1 MLDWLCILLNNGQSE
16 LAFKLESLDDALE
29 ASLFLTKVAGAH
41 AMPSGFILHRETRVQ
56 QKITFFQVVCRFFL
70 KMENEPICVEDQF
83 ESKRKHFFFFHEH
96 ETANKFRCNI
106 SSSEQTS
113 PDDVRYGQ
121 VR

>member
-41 AMPSGFILHRETRVQ
+41 AMPSGFHSTQRNQ
-56 QKITFFQVVCRFFL
+56 SSAKDHFFKSRFFL